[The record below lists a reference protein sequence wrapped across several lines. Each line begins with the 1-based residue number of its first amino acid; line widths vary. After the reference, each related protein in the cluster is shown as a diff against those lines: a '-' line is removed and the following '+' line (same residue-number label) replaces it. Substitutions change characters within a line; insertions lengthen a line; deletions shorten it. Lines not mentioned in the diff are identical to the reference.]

1 MKTISSPD
9 FPAGLP
15 DVFVE
20 VPVAHIKRTVGIL
33 IFDEV
38 EILDFCGPFEV
49 FSTAWIPEMADRE
62 ERRLFQCSTV
72 APEKRIVPCRGGLRV
87 EPHYDLENAP
97 LFDIIVLPGGF
108 GTEQARFDPRI
119 QAWVQRHLDAGAL
132 TTTVC
137 TGLVFLAQI
146 GAIDGLPVTSHWETL
161 DWFRREFPALDVRGD
176 QRVIDQGQ
184 IVTSA
189 GVSAGIDMALSLVAR
204 LHGID
209 IARETARGME
219 YVWNSAGLPSGSP
232 AT

>member
-1 MKTISSPD
+1 MT
-9 FPAGLP
+9 A
-15 DVFVE
+15 
-20 VPVAHIKRTVGIL
+20 IKRTVGIL
-33 IFDEV
+33 IFDDV

-49 FSTAWIPEMADRE
+49 FSSADEPGVEDRDA
-62 ERRLFQCSTV
+62 RRLFKAVTV
-72 APEKRIVPCRGGLRV
+72 APEKRTIVCRGGLLV
-87 EPHYDLENAP
+87 EPHYALADAP
-97 LFDIIVLPGGF
+97 LFDIIVLPGGY
-108 GTEQARFDPRI
+108 GTRTARFDPAI
-119 QAWVQRHLDAGAL
+119 QAWVRKHLAAGAL
-132 TTTVC
+132 TTSVC

-146 GAIDGLPVTSHWETL
+146 GAIDGMPVTSHWETL
-161 DWFRREFPALDVRGD
+161 DWFRSEFPALDVRGD

>member
-1 MKTISSPD
+1 
-9 FPAGLP
+9 
-15 DVFVE
+15 
-20 VPVAHIKRTVGIL
+20 
-33 IFDEV
+33 
-38 EILDFCGPFEV
+38 
-49 FSTAWIPEMADRE
+49 
-62 ERRLFQCSTV
+62 
-72 APEKRIVPCRGGLRV
+72 
-87 EPHYDLENAP
+87 
-97 LFDIIVLPGGF
+97 
-108 GTEQARFDPRI
+108 
-119 QAWVQRHLDAGAL
+119 
-132 TTTVC
+132 
-137 TGLVFLAQI
+137 
-146 GAIDGLPVTSHWETL
+146 VTSHWETL